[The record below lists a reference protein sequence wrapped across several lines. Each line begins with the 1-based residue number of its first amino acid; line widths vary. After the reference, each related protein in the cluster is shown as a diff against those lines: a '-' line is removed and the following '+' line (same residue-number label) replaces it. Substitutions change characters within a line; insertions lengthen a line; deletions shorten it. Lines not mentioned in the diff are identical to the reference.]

1 MSDYFGQSPDG
12 YQKPLY
18 AASNFSDVVDKP
30 AALVNLGAASA
41 DDVLKAANPIGTII
55 AFYGSVAPYGY
66 LPCSGQSISSSTFP
80 SLVTFLGGTTSAT
93 LPDLRGEFLR
103 GWDNGRG
110 VDLARSIRTAQTD
123 SLKNHFHYL
132 PTESGAGS
140 IFDPAGINPTVVL
153 KDTAADWSLRVA
165 GDNNGLATPSGTP
178 RTYSQSADLE
188 TRPRNISVLYCIKAY
203 DCPVN
208 TALLNVATLA
218 SEMALKTALTD
229 FTGTNQ
235 GLTGNGW
242 QKLPGG
248 FIIQWGTSS
257 TNASGLAAVTLPIA
271 FPNTFAT
278 FCPSA
283 VVAGIGLVSIGWTSS
298 NLASASIF
306 LSNSNTGA
314 AINSFQVRWIAIGY

>member
-66 LPCSGQSISSSTFP
+66 LPCSGQTVSSSTFP

-110 VDLARSIRTAQTD
+110 IDTGRTIRSNQKG
-123 SLKNHFHYL
+123 SLLYGNDDNGAEVHGLNSISANRAGLGWDVPTITEYSGVGTYTNSGVIVPGSVLFSAAHY
-132 PTESGAGS
+132 
-140 IFDPAGINPTVVL
+140 
-153 KDTAADWSLRVA
+153 
-165 GDNNGLATPSGTP
+165 GT
-178 RTYSQSADLE
+178 S
-188 TRPRNISVLYCIKAY
+188 RPRNVSVLYCIKAY
-203 DCPVN
+203 DSPVN
-208 TALLNVATLA
+208 AGILNVATLA
-218 SEMALKTALTD
+218 SEMALKTALAD

-235 GLTGNGW
+235 TKANIGY

-248 FIIQWGTSS
+248 MIIQWGESVTTSG
-257 TNASGLAAVTLPIA
+257 TGNLVFPIA
-271 FPNTFAT
+271 FPTAAAQFIAT
-278 FCPSA
+278 ATASSPANYIVTCGSLSPSNISVFTTGA
-283 VVAGIGLVSIGWTSS
+283 VAGSTPV
-298 NLASASIF
+298 A
-306 LSNSNTGA
+306 
-314 AINSFQVRWIAIGY
+314 IAIGYRWVVLGY

>member
-30 AALVNLGAASA
+30 AALVTLGAASA

-66 LPCSGQSISSSTFP
+66 LPCSGQTVSSSTFP

-110 VDLARSIRTAQTD
+110 IDTGRTIRSNQKGSLLCGNNDNGAEIHGLNSIDTTRTG
-123 SLKNHFHYL
+123 L
-132 PTESGAGS
+132 GW
-140 IFDPAGINPTVVL
+140 
-153 KDTAADWSLRVA
+153 DTATMAEY
-165 GDNNGLATPSGTP
+165 SGIG
-178 RTYSQSADLE
+178 TYTTSGVVVPGGNLFAAAHYGTS
-188 TRPRNISVLYCIKAY
+188 RPRNVSVLYCIKAY
-203 DCPVN
+203 DSPVN
-208 TALLNVATLA
+208 AGILNVATLA
-218 SEMALKTALTD
+218 SEMALKTALAD

-235 GLTGNGW
+235 NKSPNGY

-248 FIIQWGTSS
+248 LIIQWGSITSAS
-257 TNASGLAAVTLPIA
+257 ASGSVIFPIA
-271 FPNTFAT
+271 FPTAITSRVASLWDKTGGSLSQTTYITAGSTSVNGMSVNLGTFDSGAWT
-278 FCPSA
+278 
-283 VVAGIGLVSIGWTSS
+283 AGWV
-298 NLASASIF
+298 
-306 LSNSNTGA
+306 
-314 AINSFQVRWIAIGY
+314 AIGY

>member
-30 AALVNLGAASA
+30 TALVNLGAASA

-66 LPCSGQSISSSTFP
+66 LPCSGQTVSSSTFP

-110 VDLARSIRTAQTD
+110 VDTGRAIRTWQVDLFA
-123 SLKNHFHYL
+123 SHNHAPGSGQAGFMANTF
-132 PTESGAGS
+132 PTATGRA
-140 IFDPAGINPTVVL
+140 TV
-153 KDTAADWSLRVA
+153 S
-165 GDNNGLATPSGTP
+165 SGTGALESYLGVP
-178 RTYSQSADLE
+178 NQLSTTASTGGTE

-203 DCPVN
+203 DTPVS
-208 TALLNVATLA
+208 AGILNVATLA

-235 GLTGNGW
+235 IKSATGY

-248 FIIQWGTSS
+248 VIIQWGSITSAS
-257 TNASGLAAVTLPIA
+257 ASGSVIFPIA
-271 FPNTFAT
+271 FPTAVSSRVASLWDKTGGSLAQTPYITAGSTSLNGMSVNLGTFDSGAWT
-278 FCPSA
+278 
-283 VVAGIGLVSIGWTSS
+283 VGW
-298 NLASASIF
+298 I
-306 LSNSNTGA
+306 
-314 AINSFQVRWIAIGY
+314 VIGY